1 MPAMIAQP
9 GMPVWLDLA
18 STDAAGAEKFYSE
31 LLGWEFEQVSDG
43 YAVAKKQG
51 MPVAGIAQIPE
62 GNQSV
67 WGVLLYTPDV
77 QQAHDKAV
85 QAEAKSVLE
94 PQDLGDRGDMAVI
107 VDPSGATVGLRNP
120 ADEHALIAAGEPG
133 TPVWFELMVAQNW
146 DTTLEFYHELAGW
159 DIKAAGDGAE
169 DGAGEGEFR
178 YATGEFD
185 GAAVVGLW
193 DTSKLEVP
201 GMWTVYLGVADVDA
215 AIASTPELGG
225 KVIRPVWES
234 EFGRMATIEDP
245 TGALVNLCEIEEF
258 VPDEDAH
265 EPDLLAPE
273 NFQAF

>member
-9 GMPVWLDLA
+9 GMPLWLDLA
-18 STDAAGAEKFYSE
+18 STDAAAAQKFYGE
-31 LLGWEFEQVSDG
+31 LLGWEFESPSEG
-43 YAVAKKQG
+43 YSVAKKQG

-67 WGVLLYTPDV
+67 WGLLLYTPDV
-77 QQAHDKAV
+77 KQAHDKAV
-85 QAEAKSVLE
+85 EAGAKSALE
-94 PQDLGDRGDMAVI
+94 PQNLGERGEMAI
-107 VDPSGATVGLRNP
+107 LVDPAGAAIGLRNP

-133 TPVWFELMVAQNW
+133 TPVWFELMVAQSW

-159 DIKAAGDGAE
+159 DVKVSGGAE
-169 DGAGEGEFR
+169 AEFR

-185 GAAVVGLW
+185 GAAVAGLW
-193 DTSKLEVP
+193 DTSALEVP
-201 GMWTVYLGVADVDA
+201 SMWTAYLGVASVDD
-215 AIASTPELGG
+215 AIANTPELGG
-225 KVIRPVWES
+225 TVIRPAWES

-245 TGALVNLCEIEEF
+245 TGALVNLCEVEEF

>member
-1 MPAMIAQP
+1 M
-9 GMPVWLDLA
+9 
-18 STDAAGAEKFYSE
+18 
-31 LLGWEFEQVSDG
+31 
-43 YAVAKKQG
+43 
-51 MPVAGIAQIPE
+51 
-62 GNQSV
+62 
-67 WGVLLYTPDV
+67 
-77 QQAHDKAV
+77 
-85 QAEAKSVLE
+85 
-94 PQDLGDRGDMAVI
+94 
-107 VDPSGATVGLRNP
+107 
-120 ADEHALIAAGEPG
+120 IAAGEPG

-159 DIKAAGDGAE
+159 DIKAMGE
-169 DGAGEGEFR
+169 SAGEGAGAEEFR

-215 AIASTPELGG
+215 AIANTPELGG

>member
-18 STDAAGAEKFYSE
+18 STDAAKSEKFYGE
-31 LLGWEFEQVSDG
+31 LLGWEFESLADG
-43 YAVAKKQG
+43 YSVAKKQG

-77 QQAHDKAV
+77 KQAHDKAV
-85 QAEAKSVLE
+85 QAGAKSVLE
-94 PQDLGDRGDMAVI
+94 PQDLGERGDMAVLI
-107 VDPSGATVGLRNP
+107 DPSGATIGLRNP

-146 DTTLEFYHELAGW
+146 ETTLEFYHELAGW
-159 DIKAAGDGAE
+159 DIKAAGTD
-169 DGAGEGEFR
+169 DFR

-193 DTSKLEVP
+193 DTSALEVP
-201 GMWTVYLGVADVDA
+201 GMWTVYLGVVNVDDA
-215 AIASTPELGG
+215 VANTPELGG
-225 KVIRPVWES
+225 KVVRPAWES

>member
-9 GMPVWLDLA
+9 GMPLWLDLA
-18 STDAAGAEKFYSE
+18 STDAAAARKFYGE
-31 LLGWEFEQVSDG
+31 LLGWEFEHPTEG
-43 YAVAKKQG
+43 YSVAKKQG

-62 GNQSV
+62 GNQSL
-67 WGVLLYTPDV
+67 WGMLLYTPDV

-85 QAEAKSVLE
+85 AAGAKSVLE
-94 PQDLGDRGDMAVI
+94 PKDLGERGEMAI
-107 VDPSGATVGLRNP
+107 LIDPSGATVGLRNP

-146 DTTLEFYHELAGW
+146 DPTLEFYHELAGW
-159 DIKAAGDGAE
+159 DVKVTGSDAD
-169 DGAGEGEFR
+169 FR

-185 GAAVVGLW
+185 GAAVAGLW
-193 DTSKLEVP
+193 DTSALDVP
-201 GMWTVYLGVADVDA
+201 GMWTVYLGVAEVDEA
-215 AIASTPELGG
+215 VARTPELGG
-225 KVIRPVWES
+225 KVIREPWES
-234 EFGRMATIEDP
+234 EFGRMATIEDA

>member
-18 STDAAGAEKFYSE
+18 STDAAKSEKFYGE
-31 LLGWEFEQVSDG
+31 LLGWEFESLADG
-43 YAVAKKQG
+43 YSVAKKQG

-77 QQAHDKAV
+77 KQAHDKAV
-85 QAEAKSVLE
+85 QAGAKSVLE
-94 PQDLGDRGDMAVI
+94 PQDLGERGDMAVLI
-107 VDPSGATVGLRNP
+107 DPSGATIGLRNP

-133 TPVWFELMVAQNW
+133 TPVWFELMVAQKW
-146 DTTLEFYHELAGW
+146 ETTLEFYHELAGW
-159 DIKAAGDGAE
+159 DIKASGESAGDGAGDE
-169 DGAGEGEFR
+169 EFR

-193 DTSKLEVP
+193 DTSALEVP
-201 GMWTVYLGVADVDA
+201 GMWTVYLGVANVDDA
-215 AIASTPELGG
+215 VANTPELGG
-225 KVIRPVWES
+225 KVIRPAWES

>member
-9 GMPVWLDLA
+9 GMPLWLDLA
-18 STDAAGAEKFYSE
+18 STDAAAAQKFYGE
-31 LLGWEFEQVSDG
+31 LLGWEFESPSEG
-43 YAVAKKQG
+43 YSVAKKHG

-67 WGVLLYTPDV
+67 WGLLLYTPDV
-77 QQAHDKAV
+77 KQAHDKAV
-85 QAEAKSVLE
+85 EAGAKSALE
-94 PQDLGDRGDMAVI
+94 PQNLGERGEMAI
-107 VDPSGATVGLRNP
+107 LVDPAGATIGLRNP

-133 TPVWFELMVAQNW
+133 TPVWFELMVAQSW

-159 DIKAAGDGAE
+159 DVKVSGGAE
-169 DGAGEGEFR
+169 ADFR

-185 GAAVVGLW
+185 GAAVAGLW
-193 DTSKLEVP
+193 DTSALEVP
-201 GMWTVYLGVADVDA
+201 SMWTAYLGVASVDD
-215 AIASTPELGG
+215 AIANTPELGG
-225 KVIRPVWES
+225 TVIRPAWES

-245 TGALVNLCEIEEF
+245 TGALVNLCEVEEF